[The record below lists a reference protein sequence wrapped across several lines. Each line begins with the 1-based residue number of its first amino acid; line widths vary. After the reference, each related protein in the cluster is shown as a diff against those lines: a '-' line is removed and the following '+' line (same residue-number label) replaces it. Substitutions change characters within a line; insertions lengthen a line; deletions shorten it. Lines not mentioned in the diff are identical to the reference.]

1 MSWFLGTALV
11 AGAVGAGSGLFVPR
25 LIARMPEPAPEPDPE
40 PEPEPALEPEP
51 VTGSAVA
58 PAVDAGYARPF
69 ADPKELYVDLAA
81 RPGLRVQTAVAS
93 GVAAGLIGGRVG
105 WHPAL
110 LFLLY
115 LVPVCVALAVVDW
128 RTRYLPTWLIAPSY
142 AVVGALVLLAAV
154 LTQDWDALRTSAIGW
169 VAAFLFF
176 AVLWVLPGAMMAYGD
191 VRLAGLLG
199 LALGWFGLRDLALGL
214 YTGFLL
220 GAVVGLVLSR
230 LRVFHHRHTPFGPHM
245 IVGALLGVVVPD
257 QLGAAYGWLV
267 NGLVNALLSLGG
279 G

>member
-1 MSWFLGTALV
+1 VSWSLGAALV
-11 AGAVGAGSGLFVPR
+11 SGAAGAGAGVFVPR
-25 LIARMPEPAPEPDPE
+25 LIARIPEPAPEPA
-40 PEPEPALEPEP
+40 PEPEPAREPEP
-51 VTGSAVA
+51 VPETVPG
-58 PAVDAGYARPF
+58 PAEDAGYSRPF

-81 RPGLRVQTAVAS
+81 RPGLRVRAAVAS
-93 GVAAGLIGGRVG
+93 GVAALLIGGRVG

-110 LFLLY
+110 SFLLY

-142 AVVGALVLLAAV
+142 AVVGALVVLAGV
-154 LTQDWDALRTSAIGW
+154 LTRDWDALRSSAIGW

-199 LALGWFGLRDLALGL
+199 MALGWFGLRDLALGL

-220 GAVVGLVLSR
+220 GAVVGLVLAR

-245 IVGALLGVVVPD
+245 IIGALLGVVVPD
-257 QLGAAYGWLV
+257 QLGDAYGWLV
-267 NGLVNALLSLGG
+267 TGLVDALLSLGG